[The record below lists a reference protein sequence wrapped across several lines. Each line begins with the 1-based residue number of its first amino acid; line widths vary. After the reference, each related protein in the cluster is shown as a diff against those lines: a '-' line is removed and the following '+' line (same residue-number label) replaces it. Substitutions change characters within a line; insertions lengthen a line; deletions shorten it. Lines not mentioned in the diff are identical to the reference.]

1 MACLPWAGLSYKKAP
16 TGTVGALGI
25 FVSENLM
32 LLRWGAL
39 FTYGEGLLALLAIRL
54 SKGFEAFFGKLIKLL
69 GGEANL
75 RDDVSVGLGE
85 AVVEAFAVTDADDV
99 A

>member
-1 MACLPWAGLSYKKAP
+1 MDFGRGQNSCYCLEGLL
-16 TGTVGALGI
+16 V
-25 FVSENLM
+25 
-32 LLRWGAL
+32 L
-39 FTYGEGLLALLAIRL
+39 FTYGEGLLTLLAIRL
-54 SKGFEAFFGKLIKLL
+54 AKGFEAFFGKLIKLL